1 MKLQIVGHSMSLSML
16 RVDIAYREE
25 LLRISGQAANYISSG
40 FYVKKPL
47 ICLDQCRLWIASRTS
62 EIQGHHEVCNT
73 KRRGPR
79 TLSRKQMTLT

>member
-1 MKLQIVGHSMSLSML
+1 MKLQIVGHSMSLSMF

-47 ICLDQCRLWIASRTS
+47 ICLDQ
-62 EIQGHHEVCNT
+62 
-73 KRRGPR
+73 
-79 TLSRKQMTLT
+79 